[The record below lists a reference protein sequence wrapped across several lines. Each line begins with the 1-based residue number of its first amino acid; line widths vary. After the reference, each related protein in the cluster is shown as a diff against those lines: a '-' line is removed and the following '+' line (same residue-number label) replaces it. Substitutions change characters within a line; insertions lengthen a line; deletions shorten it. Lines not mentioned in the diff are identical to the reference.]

1 MVFVARCGIAFAI
14 IREFSVDYVTE
25 VGPFQRGSGN
35 HDILSFC
42 ARVGIMA
49 HHEQGTAAE
58 TPAWSSESIEAPVR
72 DLTGTI
78 LGDFEVKRLLG
89 RGGMGQVYLANQTS
103 LNRPVALKV
112 LHPHYLSRP
121 IYVKRFE
128 AEATAVAK
136 LNHPNIVH
144 VYTIGCLD
152 QVRFIA
158 MEYVEGTNLREY
170 INKKGA
176 LDLPLAMSIMRQ
188 AGQAIGAAGE
198 VGLVH
203 RDVKPENI
211 LLTRKGRAKVADFG
225 LCRDLGADRL
235 HITQPGTTMGTP
247 LYMSPEQAQGKPLDH
262 RSDLYSL
269 GVTFYHMLSGEPP
282 FRADSAVALALK
294 HVSEPPVSLRLRRPD
309 IPPDLERLVL
319 KLMAKSPMDRYQSAA
334 EMLADLTKIR
344 ASLQPS
350 LGTIADDN
358 AISLPKLEEASKAG
372 TGSGVALPA
381 STTSA
386 PAASTLS
393 LVPNRLMRPWVL
405 VLTGAIFAVAGAV
418 LGWSTRTSDLPGG
431 DPARKLPGLAI
442 EPRWSLIPR
451 QDSAEEQY
459 RHALLGA
466 GDLELAA
473 AWVAVPGYHPHSS
486 EWISTAYFQFSRR
499 LYRQG
504 DQDRLAAFKTELTA
518 WRAAKT
524 SDQELV
530 RIIDCA
536 LKVLNKDLDG
546 VIENMSRIAGPEER
560 ARQGARDEPSIYDP
574 GLLEFSVEI
583 VGDALKLAS
592 QPGPQTG
599 EIKKEKLVG
608 IQNRLISYMRRVRMS
623 EWVSR

>member
-1 MVFVARCGIAFAI
+1 
-14 IREFSVDYVTE
+14 
-25 VGPFQRGSGN
+25 
-35 HDILSFC
+35 
-42 ARVGIMA
+42 MA

-58 TPAWSSESIEAPVR
+58 TPAWSSESMEAPVR

-121 IYVKRFE
+121 IYVSRFE

-350 LGTIADDN
+350 LGTIGDEN

-381 STTSA
+381 ATTSA
-386 PAASTLS
+386 PAASTFS
-393 LVPNRLMRPWVL
+393 LIPNRLMRPWVL

-459 RHALLGA
+459 RHAQLGA

-473 AWVAVPGYHPHSS
+473 AWVAEPGYHPHSP

-560 ARQGARDEPSIYDP
+560 ARPGARDEPSIYDP

-583 VGDALKLAS
+583 VADALKLAS

-608 IQNRLISYMRRVRMS
+608 IQNRLISYLRRVRMS